1 MNTYT
6 SFYFL
11 HVPKTG
17 GRFLSKYII
26 DPIKKQLS
34 ENGIEVLKNPELQN
48 AKRNRHVGWHWGI
61 NSETYIVSCFR
72 EPVEWAC
79 SYFIH
84 MMYIE
89 FGALDMDNEAI
100 VIKNIEKKF
109 NGEDLIKWL
118 TENKFLQNYQSKN
131 YILGAGNNSS
141 IKHEIILHNKNDG
154 EINKNFLYKR
164 LQRVNLLFRQGDLK
178 NIEPSLLVEKISQDL
193 GIKID
198 YRPFEDIDNSYYAN
212 NASKALYDS
221 LSNFERDSIKS
232 LLAIDVEIYN
242 NDTLFWSTR

>member
-1 MNTYT
+1 MYN

-17 GRFLSKYII
+17 GRFLTKYIL
-26 DPIKKQLS
+26 DPIKEQLQK
-34 ENGIEVLKNPELQN
+34 NNIQVLKNPQLHN
-48 AKRNRHVGWHWGI
+48 NSKNRHVGWNWNI
-61 NSETYIVSCFR
+61 TPETYIMSCFR

-100 VIKNIEKKF
+100 VIKDIEKKF
-109 NGEDLIKWL
+109 NGEDLIKWF

-131 YILGAGNNSS
+131 YILGAANNSS
-141 IKHEIILHNKNDG
+141 IKHEIILHDKNGGD
-154 EINKNFLYKR
+154 INKNFLYKR

-178 NIEPSLLVEKISQDL
+178 DIDPLLLVEKISQDL

-212 NASKALYDS
+212 NASKVLYDS
-221 LSNFERDSIKS
+221 LSNFERDCIES
-232 LLAIDVEIYN
+232 LMFIDMKVYN
-242 NDTLFWSTR
+242 DSSLFWHNN